1 MSCMLA
7 VYRLFKPLAFSFSL
21 ITRVLVLGRML
32 SLVSVAKS
40 ARMRVTVARVE
51 VAGLLFAAA
60 SSLVSCVLMWRSTQL
75 TFEAASSFSDA
86 AALSNDPSS
95 RNQSASSADVAGTSA
110 SRMNEANNYFLLGF
124 YSLYAAACVVLAAV
138 VLRNLRAMRRN
149 VDSQKLLLDE
159 IGSEVEMQRL
169 SRINDVVNYK
179 AMKLRIIMRK
189 VVLNCS
195 VVVLAALF
203 SLWID
208 SFSVAGGLRPTEP
221 PPPCPSGAGICDEC
235 EQRVAA
241 MNSARR
247 VPRG

>member
-1 MSCMLA
+1 MFA

-40 ARMRVTVARVE
+40 RQKRLAAERVE

-60 SSLVSCVLMWRSTQL
+60 SSLASCVLMWRSTQL

-86 AALSNDPSS
+86 ALSNDPSS
-95 RNQSASSADVAGTSA
+95 RNLAFQSASSAATSA
-110 SRMNEANNYFLLGF
+110 ARMNELNNSFLLGF
-124 YSLYAAACVVLAAV
+124 YSLYAAACVALAAV
-138 VLRNLRAMRRN
+138 VLQSMRVMLRNI
-149 VDSQKLLLDE
+149 DSQKLLLDE
-159 IGSEVEMQRL
+159 IGSEVETERL
-169 SRINDVVNYK
+169 SRINDVVDYK
-179 AMKLRIIMRK
+179 AMKIRITMRK
-189 VVLNCS
+189 VVLNCG

-208 SFSVAGGLRPTEP
+208 SFSVAGGLQGSTP
-221 PPPCPSGAGICDEC
+221 PPPCPSAAGPCDEC
-235 EQRVAA
+235 EPRAA
-241 MNSARR
+241 ALNSTRR

>member
-1 MSCMLA
+1 MLA

-86 AALSNDPSS
+86 AALSSDPSS
-95 RNQSASSADVAGTSA
+95 RNLAFQSASSADVAGTSA
-110 SRMNEANNYFLLGF
+110 SRMNELNNSFLLGF

-138 VLRNLRAMRRN
+138 VLQNLRAMRRN

-208 SFSVAGGLRPTEP
+208 SFSVAGGLRPTAP

-241 MNSARR
+241 MSSARC